1 MGATHKVYKCIIGA
15 VENGYL
21 MEPFSKEAFKDACPS
36 FKEGTYN
43 SFLYKHRVGNHTG
56 SSELFEL
63 LPPGRFK
70 LVRPYKYGF

>member
-1 MGATHKVYKCIIGA
+1 MGAEHTVYKSIIGA

-21 MEPFSKEAFKDACPS
+21 KEPFSKEAFKDACPG
-36 FKEGTYN
+36 FKERTYN
-43 SFLYKHRVGNHTG
+43 SFLYKYRVGNHTG

-63 LPPGRFK
+63 LSPGRFK

>member
-1 MGATHKVYKCIIGA
+1 MGAAHKVYKSIIEG

-21 MEPFSKEAFKDACPS
+21 KEPFSKDDFKNTCPG

-43 SFLYKHRVGNHTG
+43 AFLYKHRVGNHTG

-63 LPPGRFK
+63 LSPARFK
-70 LVRPYKYGF
+70 LIRPYK

>member
-1 MGATHKVYKCIIGA
+1 MGAEHKVYKCIIEA

-21 MEPFSKEAFKDACPS
+21 KEPFSKDDFKIACQG

-43 SFLYKHRVGNHTG
+43 SFLYKFRVGNHTG
-56 SSELFEL
+56 SSELFKL
-63 LPPGRFK
+63 LSPGRFK